1 MNTNK
6 AVKPILW
13 STAVSST
20 ITFALAWFGTKYMY
34 QGGEPYFPLYHFLWD
49 NQLPIQWIMTI
60 TSFTAPAAWLTLA
73 ALRIQKANKSKPTP
87 TFTKDLKF
95 REMRTLALIIAA
107 IPGLGLIPFGIAIT
121 ASQLLEPATFL
132 YGAAVSLAFIS
143 MPIIFGGPF
152 VMFGLLVAALAVLAK
167 KPINPEAPAPQPQL
181 TQIFLAILTTA
192 FPTIAFILIWLQTG
206 KCDPGPCGT
215 LFESPIV
222 QVLILAYAL
231 MWLVLGA
238 IWLKNR
244 KSKTTA

>member
-13 STAVSST
+13 TTALVSSA
-20 ITFALAWFGTKYMY
+20 IFVLSWFGLQYMHV
-34 QGGEPYFPLYHFLWD
+34 GGEPYFPVYRFVWNNEVL
-49 NQLPIQWIMTI
+49 IQWLATI
-60 TSFTAPAAWLTLA
+60 TSITAPAAWLTLA

-107 IPGLGLIPFGIAIT
+107 IPGLGLIPFRIAIT

-132 YGAAVSLAFIS
+132 YGAAVSLGFIS

-152 VMFGLLVAALAVLAK
+152 VMFGLLVAAIAVLAK

-181 TQIFLAILTTA
+181 TQILLAIPTTA

-206 KCDPGPCGT
+206 TCDPGPCGT